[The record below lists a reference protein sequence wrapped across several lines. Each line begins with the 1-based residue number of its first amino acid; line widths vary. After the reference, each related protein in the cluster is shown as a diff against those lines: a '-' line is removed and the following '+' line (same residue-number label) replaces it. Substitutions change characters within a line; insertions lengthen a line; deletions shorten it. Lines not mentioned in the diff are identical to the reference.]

1 MTADKPLMVLI
12 PGMDGTGELF
22 YRQRPLLVPRFNV
35 VAHRLRDDRDRME
48 SLVSDLLARL
58 DELAPAGEPA
68 ILVGESFGGAL
79 ALSFALAHPDRVA
92 GLVIVNS
99 FPYFSPQLRLRL
111 AILGVSMLPWGAMRI
126 VRRATAWRMHSRH
139 THRKDLRQFLTLMRQ
154 TTRSGYV
161 NRLRILTG
169 YDVRRR
175 LGEIQPP
182 TLFLAASDDHLVPAV
197 EQARLMARAV
207 PRAATRVLDG
217 HGHICLI
224 APDLNLLEIVEA
236 WQGSLEPSALSE
248 RMP

>member
-1 MTADKPLMVLI
+1 MVLI